1 MGTKDGQN
9 DWDRQNLVPVW
20 SNTWAGGVNNN
31 TFFVIA
37 LQDLPTLQGHQGRSS
52 QKATGY
58 AALGSLDATEPE
70 QETESQEMS
79 PSFYSHSEAASGWNP
94 KAKSQD
100 GKPELDGKP
109 KHLGQTES
117 CLREILR
124 RPDEEVGKWRDPSLW

>member
-1 MGTKDGQN
+1 MGTKNGQN

-20 SNTWAGGVNNN
+20 SNAWAGGVNNN
-31 TFFVIA
+31 TFLVIA

-58 AALGSLDATEPE
+58 AALGSLDATKPE

-79 PSFYSHSEAASGWNP
+79 TSFYSYSEAASGWNP
-94 KAKSQD
+94 KENSQD
-100 GKPELDGKP
+100 GEPELDGEF

-117 CLREILR
+117 CLREICR
-124 RPDEEVGKWRDPSLW
+124 RPDEEDG